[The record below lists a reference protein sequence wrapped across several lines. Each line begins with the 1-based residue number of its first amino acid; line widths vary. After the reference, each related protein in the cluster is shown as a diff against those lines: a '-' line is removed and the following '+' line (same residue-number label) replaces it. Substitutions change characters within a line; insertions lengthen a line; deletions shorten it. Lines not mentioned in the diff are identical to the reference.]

1 MINIYCKSINFLQ
14 KFPSV
19 TKNCSWNKWGVNS
32 IFHRSQFDTDKVE
45 IRYVLSYPFNDI
57 VLGALSQ
64 KRTGEL
70 SGNLVAIVQ
79 DIIDFW
85 IRIYLQFSISTLD
98 TDECSQKRTQIV
110 FNVDSRKK

>member
-1 MINIYCKSINFLQ
+1 MGGEEFSGRQSIF
-14 KFPSV
+14 F
-19 TKNCSWNKWGVNS
+19 KNCSWNEWGVNS